1 MSDADSPY
9 RAPRPS
15 RPDTGDSRTWAD
27 DAKAWADT
35 RDAHRLIAE
44 ALARLVAADPTIP
57 PHPYLSRHL
66 AHHAARGEV
75 LDDAHVPLAVLPWE
89 SSANVR
95 TLLRQSDAV
104 SAVRR
109 QEWLEAWARIEPFIG
124 GAGPDSR
131 LTSLHLAHHA
141 ATRPRTPLDTSAA
154 RVSGSHV
161 TPLWSDWTAQDNVLA
176 VSETRLE
183 SLTRTT
189 TTDGRSLLVSGD
201 DHGTI
206 RMWEPHGVPAMAP
219 LHTYGGA
226 VQHLLPLPGD
236 LLLSAGT
243 DGSVRVWHLTRGQL
257 LAEPVHRPGTW
268 VSALTLFAAK
278 DAPEVVLVAHSDG
291 RLGALDPVT
300 FRPVDTPL
308 PSLDP
313 APALLSGV
321 GLGGAEGMALAV
333 AQGRRVRVWDPR
345 RPDGYTHEYQHE
357 GAVRALVDLAAPGRY
372 ALCDDSGYIGFR
384 DASTGRETPVAP
396 APPAGPVV
404 ALTALT
410 VAGRAAVAS
419 GGSDHTLRVWDARTG
434 AAIGGPLE
442 GHTAPPVALTTLPG
456 TSQAT
461 SRELPAPAE
470 QELPVPAEQELP
482 VPAGQELLVSAGQEL
497 LVSAGAD
504 HTLRRWKPGGPG
516 VGAGRA
522 VRRPVTAAA
531 LSGPG
536 STAGAPLIAVA
547 DESGTALWDTG
558 TGRPVALPAGHA
570 PVTAFASARVRG
582 EHLLVTA
589 HRDAG
594 IQLWSLER
602 GAHAAPARLAGLL
615 GHSLPVRSM
624 AAFPYEGR
632 TLLVTGG
639 EDGTVRL
646 WDLDRVCALACREDH
661 LLSIRDVAVLD
672 TARGPRVASAGTD
685 GTVRLWDPVTLRPVG
700 APLHCEQRV
709 VNAVAAVPVDEPD
722 GAELVASGGEDGT
735 IRLWDPGTGRP
746 VGRRLDTGDGPVAAL
761 AFFRTA
767 TGRPC
772 LAATGPGGTIHLWDT
787 DTGSH
792 LLRIVTG
799 SPLGALDALD
809 VRQPGGPHPEH
820 PVLLA
825 AGVAGVCVFGIRMEG
840 R

>member
-1 MSDADSPY
+1 MSDVDNPY
-9 RAPRPS
+9 RAPRPGRS
-15 RPDTGDSRTWAD
+15 GTS

-35 RDAHRLIAE
+35 KDAHRLIAE
-44 ALARLVAADPTIP
+44 ALARLVATDPTIP

-66 AHHAARGEV
+66 AHHAARGDV

-95 TLLRQSDAV
+95 TLLRQSGAA
-104 SAVRR
+104 SAARR

-141 ATRPRTPLDTSAA
+141 ATRPRAPLDTSAA
-154 RVSGSHV
+154 RVSGSRV

-183 SLTRTT
+183 SLTRATT
-189 TTDGRSLLVSGD
+189 ADGRCLLVTGD
-201 DHGTI
+201 SHGTI
-206 RMWEPHGVPAMAP
+206 RTWEPHGVPAMAP

-291 RLGALDPVT
+291 RLAALDPAT
-300 FRPVDTPL
+300 FRPVDIPL

-321 GLGGAEGMALAV
+321 GLGGTEGMALAV

-345 RPDGYTHEYQHE
+345 QGGGYAHEHEHE

-372 ALCDDSGYIGFR
+372 ALCDDSGYVGFR
-384 DASTGRETPVAP
+384 DASTGRETAVAP
-396 APPAGPVV
+396 APPAGPAI

-434 AAIGGPLE
+434 AAIGGALE
-442 GHTAPPVALTTLPG
+442 GHTAAPVALTTMPG
-456 TSQAT
+456 TPQ
-461 SRELPAPAE
+461 P
-470 QELPVPAEQELP
+470 
-482 VPAGQELLVSAGQEL
+482 L

-504 HTLRRWKPGGPG
+504 HTLRRWKPGGR
-516 VGAGRA
+516 GAGAVRA

-531 LSGPG
+531 LCGPG
-536 STAGAPLIAVA
+536 SSAGAPLIAVA

-558 TGRPVALPAGHA
+558 TGRSAVLPAGHA
-570 PVTAFASARVRG
+570 TVTAFASALVRG
-582 EHLLVTA
+582 EPLLVTA
-589 HRDAG
+589 HSDAG
-594 IQLWSLER
+594 VQLWSLDR

-624 AAFPYEGR
+624 ASFPHDGR

-646 WDLDRVCALACREDH
+646 WDLDRTRA
-661 LLSIRDVAVLD
+661 
-672 TARGPRVASAGTD
+672 GP
-685 GTVRLWDPVTLRPVG
+685 
-700 APLHCEQRV
+700 
-709 VNAVAAVPVDEPD
+709 
-722 GAELVASGGEDGT
+722 
-735 IRLWDPGTGRP
+735 
-746 VGRRLDTGDGPVAAL
+746 
-761 AFFRTA
+761 
-767 TGRPC
+767 
-772 LAATGPGGTIHLWDT
+772 
-787 DTGSH
+787 
-792 LLRIVTG
+792 
-799 SPLGALDALD
+799 
-809 VRQPGGPHPEH
+809 PGGPSAQRPGRRRARHGTRSADRLRGHRRDRTALGSGHAATRGAPD
-820 PVLLA
+820 PLRA
-825 AGVAGVCVFGIRMEG
+825 AGRQRRRRRARRRARPCRARRVRRGGRHDPALGSRHRTAGRTAAGHRRRAGGRAGVLPDRGRPPVPRGHGPRRNHPPVGHRHRLAPAADRDRQPARHPRRDRRPAAGRPAPAAPRPPRGRGRRRM
-840 R
+840 RV

>member
-9 RAPRPS
+9 RAPRPGRS
-15 RPDTGDSRTWAD
+15 HTGDSKTWAD
-27 DAKAWADT
+27 DSKAWADT
-35 RDAHRLIAE
+35 KDAHRLIAE

-104 SAVRR
+104 SAARR

-124 GAGPDSR
+124 DAGPDSR

-154 RVSGSHV
+154 RVSGSRI

-201 DHGTI
+201 NHGTI

-345 RPDGYTHEYQHE
+345 RADGYTHEHEHE

-384 DASTGRETPVAP
+384 DASTGRETAVAP

-419 GGSDHTLRVWDARTG
+419 GGSDHALRVWDARTG

-456 TSQAT
+456 TA
-461 SRELPAPAE
+461 RELPAP
-470 QELPVPAEQELP
+470 
-482 VPAGQELLVSAGQEL
+482 AGQEL

-558 TGRPVALPAGHA
+558 TGRPVPLPAGHA

-582 EHLLVTA
+582 EPLLVTA
-589 HRDAG
+589 HHDAG
-594 IQLWSLER
+594 IQLWSLDR

-624 AAFPYEGR
+624 AAFPHDGR

-639 EDGTVRL
+639 ADGTVRL
-646 WDLDRVCALACREDH
+646 WDLDRMCALACREDH
-661 LLSIRDVAVLD
+661 LLSVRDVTVLD
-672 TARGPRVASAGTD
+672 TAQSPRIVSAGTD
-685 GTVRLWDPVTLRPVG
+685 GTVRFWDPVTLRPVG

-746 VGRRLDTGDGPVAAL
+746 VGRRLDIGDGPVAAL

-787 DTGSH
+787 GTGSH

-799 SPLGALDALD
+799 SPLGTLDALEA
-809 VRQPGGPHPEH
+809 RQPGGPHPEH

-825 AGVAGVCVFGIRMEG
+825 AGVAGVCVFDVRMEG

>member
-9 RAPRPS
+9 RAPRPG

-27 DAKAWADT
+27 DSKAWADT

-75 LDDAHVPLAVLPWE
+75 LDDTHVPLAVLPWE

-104 SAVRR
+104 SDARR

-154 RVSGSHV
+154 RVSGSRV

-206 RMWEPHGVPAMAP
+206 RMWEPHGVPARAP

-278 DAPEVVLVAHSDG
+278 DASEVVLVAHSDG

-345 RPDGYTHEYQHE
+345 RADGYTHEHEHE

-384 DASTGRETPVAP
+384 DASTGRETAVAP

-456 TSQAT
+456 TSPDT
-461 SRELPAPAE
+461 SRELP
-470 QELPVPAEQELP
+470 VP
-482 VPAGQELLVSAGQEL
+482 AGQEL

-504 HTLRRWKPGGPG
+504 HTLRRWKPGGRG

-536 STAGAPLIAVA
+536 ATAGAPLIAVA

-558 TGRPVALPAGHA
+558 TGRPVALPADHA
-570 PVTAFASARVRG
+570 PVTAFASAHVRG
-582 EHLLVTA
+582 ERLLVTA
-589 HRDAG
+589 HSDAG

-624 AAFPYEGR
+624 AVFPHEGR

-646 WDLDRVCALACREDH
+646 WDLDRVCALVCREDH
-661 LLSIRDVAVLD
+661 LLSVRDVAVLY
-672 TARGPRVASAGTD
+672 TARGPRIASAGTD

-746 VGRRLDTGDGPVAAL
+746 VGRRLDIGDGPVAAL

-787 DTGSH
+787 DAGSH

-809 VRQPGGPHPEH
+809 ARQPGGPRPEH

-825 AGVAGVCVFGIRMEG
+825 AGVAGVCVFDIRWEG

>member
-1 MSDADSPY
+1 MSDADGPY
-9 RAPRPS
+9 RAPRPGRS
-15 RPDTGDSRTWAD
+15 DTGDSKTWAD
-27 DAKAWADT
+27 DSKAWADT
-35 RDAHRLIAE
+35 KDAHRLIAE
-44 ALARLVAADPTIP
+44 ALSRLVAADPTIP

-66 AHHAARGEV
+66 AQHAARGEV

-104 SAVRR
+104 SAARR

-141 ATRPRTPLDTSAA
+141 ATRPRTPLDPSAA
-154 RVSGSHV
+154 RVSGSRI

-201 DHGTI
+201 NHGTI

-268 VSALTLFAAK
+268 VSALTLYAAK
-278 DAPEVVLVAHSDG
+278 GAPEVVLVAHSDG

-313 APALLSGV
+313 APALLGGV
-321 GLGGAEGMALAV
+321 SLGGAEGMALAV

-345 RPDGYTHEYQHE
+345 RADGYTHEHEHE

-384 DASTGRETPVAP
+384 DASTGRETAVAP
-396 APPAGPVV
+396 APPAGPAI

-456 TSQAT
+456 TS
-461 SRELPAPAE
+461 RELPAPAG
-470 QELPVPAEQELP
+470 QELLA
-482 VPAGQELLVSAGQEL
+482 PAGQEV

-531 LSGPG
+531 LFGPG

-558 TGRPVALPAGHA
+558 TGRPVPLPTGHA
-570 PVTAFASARVRG
+570 TVTAFASTLVRG
-582 EHLLVTA
+582 EPLLVTA
-589 HRDAG
+589 HSDAG
-594 IQLWSLER
+594 VQLWSLDR

-624 AAFPYEGR
+624 AAFPHDGR

-639 EDGTVRL
+639 ADGTVRL

-661 LLSIRDVAVLD
+661 LLSVRDVAVLD
-672 TARGPRVASAGTD
+672 TAQGPRIVSAGTD

-709 VNAVAAVPVDEPD
+709 VNAVAAVPLDEPD
-722 GAELVASGGEDGT
+722 GAALVASGGEDGT

-746 VGRRLDTGDGPVAAL
+746 VGRRLDIGDGPVAAL

-772 LAATGPGGTIHLWDT
+772 LAATGPGGTIHVWDT
-787 DTGSH
+787 DTGSY

-799 SPLGALDALD
+799 SPLGALDVLD
-809 VRQPGGPHPEH
+809 ARQPGGPHLAH

-825 AGVAGVCVFGIRMEG
+825 AGVAGVCVFDIRMEG

>member
-1 MSDADSPY
+1 MSDADNPY
-9 RAPRPS
+9 RAPRPGRS
-15 RPDTGDSRTWAD
+15 GTS

-35 RDAHRLIAE
+35 KDAHRLIAE
-44 ALARLVAADPTIP
+44 ALARLVTTDPTIP

-66 AHHAARGEV
+66 AHHAARGDV
-75 LDDAHVPLAVLPWE
+75 LDDAHVPLAMLPWE

-95 TLLRQSDAV
+95 TLLRQSGAT
-104 SAVRR
+104 SAARR

-154 RVSGSHV
+154 RVSGSRV

-189 TTDGRSLLVSGD
+189 TADGRCLLVTGD
-201 DHGTI
+201 SHGTI
-206 RMWEPHGVPAMAP
+206 RTWEPHGVPAMAP

-278 DAPEVVLVAHSDG
+278 DAPEVILVAHSDG
-291 RLGALDPVT
+291 RLGVLDPVT

-321 GLGGAEGMALAV
+321 GLGGTEGMALAV

-345 RPDGYTHEYQHE
+345 QGGGYAHEHEHE

-372 ALCDDSGYIGFR
+372 ALCDDSGYVGLR
-384 DASTGRETPVAP
+384 DASTGRETAVAP
-396 APPAGPVV
+396 APPAGPAI

-434 AAIGGPLE
+434 AAIGGALE
-442 GHTAPPVALTTLPG
+442 GHTAAPVALTTLPG
-456 TSQAT
+456 TPQ
-461 SRELPAPAE
+461 P
-470 QELPVPAEQELP
+470 
-482 VPAGQELLVSAGQEL
+482 L

-504 HTLRRWKPGGPG
+504 HTLRRWKPGGR
-516 VGAGRA
+516 GAGAVRA
-522 VRRPVTAAA
+522 VRRPVKAAA
-531 LSGPG
+531 LAGPG
-536 STAGAPLIAVA
+536 SSAGAPLIAVA

-558 TGRPVALPAGHA
+558 TGRSAVLPAGHA
-570 PVTAFASARVRG
+570 TVTAFASALVRG
-582 EHLLVTA
+582 EPLLVTA
-589 HRDAG
+589 HSDAG
-594 IQLWSLER
+594 VRLWSLDR

-624 AAFPYEGR
+624 AAFPCDGR

-646 WDLDRVCALACREDH
+646 WDLDRTRALACREDH
-661 LLSIRDVAVLD
+661 LLSVRDVAVLD
-672 TARGPRVASAGTD
+672 TVRGPRIVSAGTD
-685 GTVRLWDPVTLRPVG
+685 GTVRLWDPATLRPVG
-700 APLHCEQRV
+700 PPLHCGQRV

-722 GAELVASGGEDGT
+722 RAVLVASGGEDGT
-735 IRLWDPGTGRP
+735 IRLWDPDTGQP
-746 VGRRLDTGDGPVAAL
+746 VGRRLDIGDGPVAAL
-761 AFFRTA
+761 TFFRTA
-767 TGRPC
+767 AGRPC

-799 SPLGALDALD
+799 SPLGTLDALGA
-809 VRQPGGPHPEH
+809 RQPGGPHPRH

-825 AGVAGVCVFGIRMEG
+825 AGVAGVCVFDVRMEG

>member
-9 RAPRPS
+9 RAPRPGRS
-15 RPDTGDSRTWAD
+15 DTGDSKAWAD
-27 DAKAWADT
+27 DSKAWADT
-35 RDAHRLIAE
+35 KDAHRLIAE

-104 SAVRR
+104 SAARR

-154 RVSGSHV
+154 RVSGSRV

-201 DHGTI
+201 NHGTI

-268 VSALTLFAAK
+268 VSALTLFAVK

-345 RPDGYTHEYQHE
+345 RADGYTYEHEHE

-384 DASTGRETPVAP
+384 DASTGRETAVAP

-456 TSQAT
+456 TSQT
-461 SRELPAPAE
+461 LI
-470 QELPVPAEQELP
+470 
-482 VPAGQELLVSAGQEL
+482 
-497 LVSAGAD
+497 VSAGAD

-547 DESGTALWDTG
+547 DELGTALWDTG
-558 TGRPVALPAGHA
+558 TGRPVALPAGQV

-582 EHLLVTA
+582 EPLLVTA
-589 HRDAG
+589 HSDAG
-594 IQLWSLER
+594 IQLWSLDR

-624 AAFPYEGR
+624 AAFPHDGR

-639 EDGTVRL
+639 ADGTVRL

-661 LLSIRDVAVLD
+661 LLSVRDVAVLD
-672 TARGPRVASAGTD
+672 TARGPRIVSAGTD

-746 VGRRLDTGDGPVAAL
+746 VGRRLDIADGPVAAL

-809 VRQPGGPHPEH
+809 ARQPGGPHPEH

-825 AGVAGVCVFGIRMEG
+825 AGVAGVCVFDIRMEG

>member
-9 RAPRPS
+9 RAPRPG

-27 DAKAWADT
+27 DSKAWADT

-75 LDDAHVPLAVLPWE
+75 LDDTHVPLAVLPWE

-104 SAVRR
+104 SDARR

-154 RVSGSHV
+154 RVSGSRV

-206 RMWEPHGVPAMAP
+206 RMWEPHGVPARAP

-313 APALLSGV
+313 VPALLSGV
-321 GLGGAEGMALAV
+321 GLGGAEGMVLAV

-345 RPDGYTHEYQHE
+345 RADGYTHEHEHE

-372 ALCDDSGYIGFR
+372 ALCDDSGYIGVR
-384 DASTGRETPVAP
+384 DASTGRETAVAP
-396 APPAGPVV
+396 PPPAGPVV

-456 TSQAT
+456 TSPDT
-461 SRELPAPAE
+461 SRELP
-470 QELPVPAEQELP
+470 VP
-482 VPAGQELLVSAGQEL
+482 AGQEL

-504 HTLRRWKPGGPG
+504 HTLRRWKPGGRG

-536 STAGAPLIAVA
+536 ATAGAPLIAVA

-558 TGRPVALPAGHA
+558 TGRPVALPADHA
-570 PVTAFASARVRG
+570 PVTAFASAHVRG
-582 EHLLVTA
+582 ERLLVTA
-589 HRDAG
+589 HSDAG

-624 AAFPYEGR
+624 AVFPHEGR

-646 WDLDRVCALACREDH
+646 WDLDRVCALVCREDH
-661 LLSIRDVAVLD
+661 LLSVRDVAVLY
-672 TARGPRVASAGTD
+672 TARGPRIASAGTD

-746 VGRRLDTGDGPVAAL
+746 VGRRLDIGDGPVAAL

-787 DTGSH
+787 DAGSH

-809 VRQPGGPHPEH
+809 ARQPGGPRPEH

-825 AGVAGVCVFGIRMEG
+825 AGVAGVCVFDIRWEG

>member
-9 RAPRPS
+9 RAPRPGRS
-15 RPDTGDSRTWAD
+15 DTGDSKTWAD
-27 DAKAWADT
+27 DSKAWADT
-35 RDAHRLIAE
+35 KDAHRLIAE

-95 TLLRQSDAV
+95 TLLRRSDAV
-104 SAVRR
+104 SAARR

-154 RVSGSHV
+154 RVSGSRI

-189 TTDGRSLLVSGD
+189 TADGRSLLVSGD
-201 DHGTI
+201 NHGTI
-206 RMWEPHGVPAMAP
+206 RTWEPHGVPAMAP

-345 RPDGYTHEYQHE
+345 RADGYMYEHEHE

-384 DASTGRETPVAP
+384 DASTGRETAVAP

-456 TSQAT
+456 TSQT
-461 SRELPAPAE
+461 LI
-470 QELPVPAEQELP
+470 
-482 VPAGQELLVSAGQEL
+482 
-497 LVSAGAD
+497 VSAGAD

-547 DESGTALWDTG
+547 DELGTALWDTG

-582 EHLLVTA
+582 EPLLVTA
-589 HRDAG
+589 HSDAG
-594 IQLWSLER
+594 IQLWSLDR

-624 AAFPYEGR
+624 AAFPHDGR

-639 EDGTVRL
+639 ADGTVRL

-661 LLSIRDVAVLD
+661 LLSVRDVAVLD
-672 TARGPRVASAGTD
+672 TARDPRIVSAGTD
-685 GTVRLWDPVTLRPVG
+685 GTVRLWDPVTLRPAG

-746 VGRRLDTGDGPVAAL
+746 VGRRLDIGDGPVAAL

-799 SPLGALDALD
+799 SPLGTLDALD
-809 VRQPGGPHPEH
+809 ARQPGGPHPEH

-825 AGVAGVCVFGIRMEG
+825 AGVAGVCVFDIRMEG

>member
-1 MSDADSPY
+1 
-9 RAPRPS
+9 
-15 RPDTGDSRTWAD
+15 
-27 DAKAWADT
+27 
-35 RDAHRLIAE
+35 
-44 ALARLVAADPTIP
+44 
-57 PHPYLSRHL
+57 
-66 AHHAARGEV
+66 
-75 LDDAHVPLAVLPWE
+75 
-89 SSANVR
+89 
-95 TLLRQSDAV
+95 
-104 SAVRR
+104 
-109 QEWLEAWARIEPFIG
+109 
-124 GAGPDSR
+124 
-131 LTSLHLAHHA
+131 
-141 ATRPRTPLDTSAA
+141 
-154 RVSGSHV
+154 
-161 TPLWSDWTAQDNVLA
+161 
-176 VSETRLE
+176 
-183 SLTRTT
+183 
-189 TTDGRSLLVSGD
+189 
-201 DHGTI
+201 
-206 RMWEPHGVPAMAP
+206 MAP

-291 RLGALDPVT
+291 GLGALDPVT

-321 GLGGAEGMALAV
+321 GLGGAQGMALAV

-345 RPDGYTHEYQHE
+345 RPDGYTYEHQHE
-357 GAVRALVDLAAPGRY
+357 GAVRALVDLGAPGRY

-456 TSQAT
+456 TSPDT
-461 SRELPAPAE
+461 SRELP
-470 QELPVPAEQELP
+470 VP
-482 VPAGQELLVSAGQEL
+482 AGQEL

-504 HTLRRWKPGGPG
+504 HTLRRWKPGGRG

-582 EHLLVTA
+582 EPLLVTA
-589 HRDAG
+589 HSDAG

-624 AAFPYEGR
+624 AAFPHEGR

-646 WDLDRVCALACREDH
+646 WDLDRVGALACREDH
-661 LLSIRDVAVLD
+661 LLSVRDVAVLD
-672 TARGPRVASAGTD
+672 TARGPRIASAGTD

-746 VGRRLDTGDGPVAAL
+746 VGRRLDIGDGPVAAL

-787 DTGSH
+787 DAGSH

-809 VRQPGGPHPEH
+809 ARQPGGPHPEH

-825 AGVAGVCVFGIRMEG
+825 AGVAGVCVFDIRMEG

>member
-9 RAPRPS
+9 RAPRPGRS
-15 RPDTGDSRTWAD
+15 DTGDSKTWAD
-27 DAKAWADT
+27 DSKAWADT
-35 RDAHRLIAE
+35 KDAHRLIAE

-95 TLLRQSDAV
+95 TLLRRSDAV
-104 SAVRR
+104 SAARR

-154 RVSGSHV
+154 RVSGSRI

-183 SLTRTT
+183 SLTRTST
-189 TTDGRSLLVSGD
+189 ADGRSLLVSGD
-201 DHGTI
+201 NHGTI

-345 RPDGYTHEYQHE
+345 RADGYTYEHEHE

-384 DASTGRETPVAP
+384 DASTGRETAVAP

-456 TSQAT
+456 TSQT
-461 SRELPAPAE
+461 LI
-470 QELPVPAEQELP
+470 
-482 VPAGQELLVSAGQEL
+482 
-497 LVSAGAD
+497 VSAGAD

-547 DESGTALWDTG
+547 DELGTALWDTG
-558 TGRPVALPAGHA
+558 TGRPVALPAGQV

-582 EHLLVTA
+582 EPLLVTA
-589 HRDAG
+589 HSDAG
-594 IQLWSLER
+594 IQLWSLDR

-624 AAFPYEGR
+624 AAFPHDGR

-639 EDGTVRL
+639 ADGTVRL

-661 LLSIRDVAVLD
+661 LLSVRDVAVLD
-672 TARGPRVASAGTD
+672 TARGPRIVSAGTD

-722 GAELVASGGEDGT
+722 GAELVESGGEDGT

-746 VGRRLDTGDGPVAAL
+746 VGRQLDIGDGPVAAL

-809 VRQPGGPHPEH
+809 ARQPGGPHPEH

-825 AGVAGVCVFGIRMEG
+825 AGVAGVCVFDIRMEG

>member
-1 MSDADSPY
+1 
-9 RAPRPS
+9 
-15 RPDTGDSRTWAD
+15 
-27 DAKAWADT
+27 
-35 RDAHRLIAE
+35 
-44 ALARLVAADPTIP
+44 ARLVAADPTIP

-104 SAVRR
+104 SAARR

-154 RVSGSHV
+154 RVSGSRV

-176 VSETRLE
+176 VSETRLA

-291 RLGALDPVT
+291 GLGALDPVT

-321 GLGGAEGMALAV
+321 GLGGAQGMALAV

-345 RPDGYTHEYQHE
+345 RPDGYTYEHQHE

-456 TSQAT
+456 TSPGT
-461 SRELPAPAE
+461 SRELP
-470 QELPVPAEQELP
+470 VP
-482 VPAGQELLVSAGQEL
+482 AGQEL

-504 HTLRRWKPGGPG
+504 HTLRRWKPGGRG

-547 DESGTALWDTG
+547 DESGTALWD
-558 TGRPVALPAGHA
+558 
-570 PVTAFASARVRG
+570 
-582 EHLLVTA
+582 
-589 HRDAG
+589 
-594 IQLWSLER
+594 
-602 GAHAAPARLAGLL
+602 
-615 GHSLPVRSM
+615 
-624 AAFPYEGR
+624 
-632 TLLVTGG
+632 
-639 EDGTVRL
+639 
-646 WDLDRVCALACREDH
+646 
-661 LLSIRDVAVLD
+661 
-672 TARGPRVASAGTD
+672 
-685 GTVRLWDPVTLRPVG
+685 
-700 APLHCEQRV
+700 
-709 VNAVAAVPVDEPD
+709 
-722 GAELVASGGEDGT
+722 
-735 IRLWDPGTGRP
+735 
-746 VGRRLDTGDGPVAAL
+746 
-761 AFFRTA
+761 
-767 TGRPC
+767 
-772 LAATGPGGTIHLWDT
+772 
-787 DTGSH
+787 
-792 LLRIVTG
+792 
-799 SPLGALDALD
+799 
-809 VRQPGGPHPEH
+809 
-820 PVLLA
+820 
-825 AGVAGVCVFGIRMEG
+825 
-840 R
+840 

>member
-9 RAPRPS
+9 RSPRPGRS
-15 RPDTGDSRTWAD
+15 DTGDS
-27 DAKAWADT
+27 KAWADDSKAWADNK
-35 RDAHRLIAE
+35 DAHRLIAE

-104 SAVRR
+104 SAARR

-154 RVSGSHV
+154 RVSGSRI

-189 TTDGRSLLVSGD
+189 TAAGRSLLVSGD
-201 DHGTI
+201 NHGTI

-226 VQHLLPLPGD
+226 VQHLLSLPGD

-345 RPDGYTHEYQHE
+345 RADGYTHEHEHE

-384 DASTGRETPVAP
+384 DASTGRETAVAP

-456 TSQAT
+456 TSPGT
-461 SRELPAPAE
+461 SRELPAPT
-470 QELPVPAEQELP
+470 
-482 VPAGQELLVSAGQEL
+482 GQEL

-582 EHLLVTA
+582 EPLLVTA
-589 HRDAG
+589 HSDAG
-594 IQLWSLER
+594 IQLWSLDR
-602 GAHAAPARLAGLL
+602 GAHAAPARLVGLL

-624 AAFPYEGR
+624 AAFPHDGR

-639 EDGTVRL
+639 ADGTVRL
-646 WDLDRVCALACREDH
+646 WDLDQVCALACREDH
-661 LLSIRDVAVLD
+661 LLSVRDVAVLD
-672 TARGPRVASAGTD
+672 TARGPRIVSAGTD

-746 VGRRLDTGDGPVAAL
+746 VGRRLDIGDGPVAAL

-809 VRQPGGPHPEH
+809 ARQPGGPHPEHPEH

>member
-1 MSDADSPY
+1 MSDADSPF
-9 RAPRPS
+9 RAPRPG

-154 RVSGSHV
+154 RVSGSRV
-161 TPLWSDWTAQDNVLA
+161 TPLWSDWTARDNVLA

-345 RPDGYTHEYQHE
+345 RPDGYTYEHQHE

-461 SRELPAPAE
+461 SRELPAPA
-470 QELPVPAEQELP
+470 
-482 VPAGQELLVSAGQEL
+482 GQELLVPAGQEL

-504 HTLRRWKPGGPG
+504 HTLRRWKPGGG
-516 VGAGRA
+516 GGGAGRA
-522 VRRPVTAAA
+522 VRRPVTTAA

-582 EHLLVTA
+582 EPLLVTA

-661 LLSIRDVAVLD
+661 LLSVRDVAVLD
-672 TARGPRVASAGTD
+672 TARGPRIASAGTD
-685 GTVRLWDPVTLRPVG
+685 GTVRLWDPVTLRPAG

-746 VGRRLDTGDGPVAAL
+746 VGRRLDIGDGPVAAL

-809 VRQPGGPHPEH
+809 ARQPGGPHPEH

>member
-1 MSDADSPY
+1 MSDADTPY
-9 RAPRPS
+9 RAPRPGRS
-15 RPDTGDSRTWAD
+15 DTGDSRTWAD
-27 DAKAWADT
+27 DSKAWADT
-35 RDAHRLIAE
+35 KDAHRLIAE
-44 ALARLVAADPTIP
+44 ALSRLVAADPTIP

-66 AHHAARGEV
+66 AQHAARGEV

-95 TLLRQSDAV
+95 TLLRQSGAV
-104 SAVRR
+104 SAARR

-131 LTSLHLAHHA
+131 LTSLHLAQHA

-154 RVSGSHV
+154 RVSGSRI

-189 TTDGRSLLVSGD
+189 TADGRSLLVGGD
-201 DHGTI
+201 SHGTI

-291 RLGALDPVT
+291 ALGALDPVT

-308 PSLDP
+308 PALDP

-321 GLGGAEGMALAV
+321 GLGGAEGMVLAV

-345 RPDGYTHEYQHE
+345 RADGYTHEHEHE

-384 DASTGRETPVAP
+384 DASTGRETAVAT
-396 APPAGPVV
+396 APPAGPAI

-434 AAIGGPLE
+434 AAIGGALE

-456 TSQAT
+456 T
-461 SRELPAPAE
+461 P
-470 QELPVPAEQELP
+470 
-482 VPAGQELLVSAGQEL
+482 QEL

-558 TGRPVALPAGHA
+558 TGRSAALPAGHA
-570 PVTAFASARVRG
+570 TVTAFASALVRG
-582 EHLLVTA
+582 EPLLVTA
-589 HRDAG
+589 HSDAG
-594 IQLWSLER
+594 VQLWSLDR

-624 AAFPYEGR
+624 AAFPHDGR

-639 EDGTVRL
+639 ADGTVRL
-646 WDLDRVCALACREDH
+646 WDLDRTCVLACREDH
-661 LLSIRDVAVLD
+661 LLSVRDVTVLD
-672 TARGPRVASAGTD
+672 TAQGPLIVSAGTD
-685 GTVRLWDPVTLRPVG
+685 GTVRLWDPATLRPAG

-709 VNAVAAVPVDEPD
+709 VNAVAAVPVDDPD
-722 GAELVASGGEDGT
+722 RGVLVASGGEDGT

-746 VGRRLDTGDGPVAAL
+746 VGRRLDIGDGPVAAL

-772 LAATGPGGTIHLWDT
+772 LAATGPGGTIHLWDI

-799 SPLGALDALD
+799 SPLGTLDALD
-809 VRQPGGPHPEH
+809 ARQPGGPHPEH

-825 AGVAGVCVFGIRMEG
+825 AGVAGVCVFDVRVEG

>member
-1 MSDADSPY
+1 MSDADIPY
-9 RAPRPS
+9 RAPRPGRS
-15 RPDTGDSRTWAD
+15 GTGDS
-27 DAKAWADT
+27 KAWADDSKAWADAE
-35 RDAHRLIAE
+35 DAHRLIAE
-44 ALARLVAADPTIP
+44 ALARLVTADPTIP

-66 AHHAARGEV
+66 AQHAARGEV
-75 LDDAHVPLAVLPWE
+75 LDDAHVPPAVLPWE

-95 TLLRQSDAV
+95 TLLRQSGAV
-104 SAVRR
+104 SAARR
-109 QEWLEAWARIEPFIG
+109 QEWLEAWARIEPFVG

-131 LTSLHLAHHA
+131 LTSLHLAQHA

-154 RVSGSHV
+154 RVSGSRI

-189 TTDGRSLLVSGD
+189 TADGRSLLVSGD
-201 DHGTI
+201 SHGTI

-291 RLGALDPVT
+291 ALGALDPVT
-300 FRPVDTPL
+300 FRLVDTPL
-308 PSLDP
+308 PTLDP

-321 GLGGAEGMALAV
+321 GLGGAEGMVLAV

-345 RPDGYTHEYQHE
+345 RADGYTHEHE
-357 GAVRALVDLAAPGRY
+357 HQGAVRALVDLAAPGRY

-384 DASTGRETPVAP
+384 DASTGRETAVAP
-396 APPAGPVV
+396 APPAGPAI

-434 AAIGGPLE
+434 AAIGGALE

-456 TSQAT
+456 T
-461 SRELPAPAE
+461 P
-470 QELPVPAEQELP
+470 
-482 VPAGQELLVSAGQEL
+482 QEL

-522 VRRPVTAAA
+522 VRRPVTA
-531 LSGPG
+531 
-536 STAGAPLIAVA
+536 GAPLIAVA

-558 TGRPVALPAGHA
+558 TGRSAALPAGHA
-570 PVTAFASARVRG
+570 TVTAFASALVRG
-582 EHLLVTA
+582 EPLLVTA
-589 HRDAG
+589 HSDAG
-594 IQLWSLER
+594 VQLWSLDR

-624 AAFPYEGR
+624 AAFPHEGR

-639 EDGTVRL
+639 ADGTVRL
-646 WDLDRVCALACREDH
+646 WDLDRACVLACREDH
-661 LLSIRDVAVLD
+661 LLSVRDVAVLD
-672 TARGPRVASAGTD
+672 TAQGPRIVSAGTD
-685 GTVRLWDPVTLRPVG
+685 GTVRLWDPATLRPAG

-709 VNAVAAVPVDEPD
+709 VNAVAAVSVDDPD
-722 GAELVASGGEDGT
+722 RAVLVASGGEDGT

-746 VGRRLDTGDGPVAAL
+746 VGLRLDIGDGPVAAL
-761 AFFRTA
+761 ASFRTA

-772 LAATGPGGTIHLWDT
+772 LAATGPGGTIHLWDIG
-787 DTGSH
+787 TGSH

-799 SPLGALDALD
+799 SPLGILDA
-809 VRQPGGPHPEH
+809 RQPGGPRPEH

-825 AGVAGVCVFGIRMEG
+825 AGVAGVCVFDVRVEG